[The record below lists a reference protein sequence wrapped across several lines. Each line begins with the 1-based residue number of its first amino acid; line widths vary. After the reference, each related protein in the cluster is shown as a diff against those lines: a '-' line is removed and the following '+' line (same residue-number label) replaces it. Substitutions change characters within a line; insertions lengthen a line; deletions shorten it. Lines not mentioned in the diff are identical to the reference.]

1 MLSLPEMILAFF
13 SCIAQNPD
21 NFRGADKPHK
31 PGASNLFYGQ
41 TVFDQFDGQEE
52 IVSVVVNKKMFELMS
67 KVKVDPSDKET
78 QQYLKLIQNLENLKV
93 FSTTNTKAAR
103 EMKTVADSYIKA
115 AFLEELKKVNE
126 HGKQITIDVK
136 RSGGNN
142 QLSEFLM
149 FIEDDANGINR
160 AVLMSLTGVFNLSDI
175 AILTDKMQIPGGTEL
190 KKLTQK

>member
-1 MLSLPEMILAFF
+1 MTMKKVLITLVVAF
-13 SCIAQNPD
+13 
-21 NFRGADKPHK
+21 
-31 PGASNLFYGQ
+31 ASNLFYGQ

-160 AVLMSLTGVFNLSDI
+160 AVLMSLTGVFSLSDI